1 MRIILFICYWILL
14 ISCKKKLELTKVIIL
29 KDFSSGSAMVSA
41 GDKIYLAGDDASF
54 ICVTDKYFNIID
66 TITLEKHQGKRIP
79 KPVKHDIEAATLI
92 QIKKQ
97 PYILFAGSG
106 SLSPYRNTITLIDVK
121 NGSKNIFNVET
132 IYERFKAEG
141 IEQLNIE
148 GAASLSNYVIF
159 ANRGNKSY
167 RKNHLIFTSPGFW
180 NEQRD
185 APIHIMTIGTNTD
198 TLFFNGVSGL
208 EYSPLSDRL
217 IMTVST
223 EETYDSQTDGIIGKS
238 YLWIIHDISSKTKRA
253 SINPD
258 QIIDLEQIDKRFTG
272 QKIESVCIL
281 EESRKQITLGLV
293 ADNDDGTSVLF
304 KLELDK

>member
-1 MRIILFICYWILL
+1 M
-14 ISCKKKLELTKVIIL
+14 ELTKVTVL

-41 GDKIYLAGDDASF
+41 GDKIYLAGDDANF
-54 ICVTDKYFNIID
+54 ICVTDKSFNIID
-66 TITLEKHQGKRIP
+66 TITLEKHPGKRIP

-148 GAASLSNYVIF
+148 GAATLSNYVIF

-198 TLFFNGVSGL
+198 TLVFNGVSGL

-223 EETYDSQTDGIIGKS
+223 EETYDTQTDGIIGKS
-238 YLWIIHDISSKTKRA
+238 YLWIINDISSKTKRA
-253 SINPD
+253 ALNPD
-258 QIIDLEQIDKRFTG
+258 QIIDLEQIDKRFIG